1 MDVVLQRVVGAAM
14 AGSSLY
20 EVVLETSEEFKQ
32 WLEKEVGMTS
42 AELGGEPYFRQ
53 TDIVMK
59 PTSGEPALPAGIQ
72 YLSPQ
77 EIFGDVNG
85 GSLFIKG
92 DGESMAAHYSD
103 VNQGELADA
112 WLMSALAM
120 VARYG
125 KATSIFTGHGDDGV
139 VVQLHKFNKD
149 PKMFGTWDSPFEQP
163 VTYALPTKDGK
174 LCYTYSDEAGELW
187 PALAE
192 KAVAA
197 AYHSTAGHEVNGYEV
212 LLEGNAAM
220 GLAMLLGGTPFT
232 VKLNEVTDA
241 GNRSALLFRAWKKLL
256 RQGCTVIV
264 YFKEDANGLEGS
276 RPYTVF
282 SLQKFDGALGP
293 TFLALFRS
301 PRGKQAQDCAAGTGG
316 VWNGK
321 WSDCDADGWAANPQA
336 KAQCDWNGRKD
347 DGTFWMAFEDIVANL
362 GDRYTVFIPSD
373 PELRKMN
380 LTDHTNL
387 GLAAASSK
395 LEGQLNSTISQLMGN
410 NALGENVNKFAKFA
424 IDALQQFGQVAST
437 ANDVEGQAQGVKEQ
451 ANEAVAHAQ
460 GMLGANP
467 AVADMLGKCVVM

>member
-32 WLEKEVGMTS
+32 WLEKEVGMT
-42 AELGGEPYFRQ
+42 ATELGGEPYFRQ
-53 TDIVMK
+53 TDIVMN

-72 YLSPQ
+72 YQSPQ
-77 EIFGDVNG
+77 EIFGDANG

-125 KATSIFTGHGDDGV
+125 KAASIFTGHGDDGV
-139 VVQLHKFNKD
+139 VVQLHKLNKD
-149 PKMFGTWDSPFEQP
+149 PRMFGTWDSPFEQS

-187 PALAE
+187 PAMAE

-197 AYHSTAGHEVNGYEV
+197 AYHGTAGNEKNGYDV

-220 GLAMLLGGTPFT
+220 GMAMLLGGTPFT
-232 VKLNEVTDA
+232 VKLNKVTDA
-241 GNRSALLFRAWKKLL
+241 GNQSQLLFRAWKKLL

-264 YFKEDANGLEGS
+264 YFENDANGLEKS

-282 SLQKFDGALGP
+282 SLQKIDGALGP
-293 TFLALFRS
+293 TFLVLFRS

-321 WSDCDADGWAANPQA
+321 WSDCDTDGWAANSVA

-373 PELRKMN
+373 PELRKIN
-380 LTDHTNL
+380 LTDHTSL

-395 LEGQLNSTISQLMGN
+395 LEGQLNASFAQLMAN
-410 NALGENVNKFAKFA
+410 NGLGENVNKFATFA
-424 IDALQQFGQVAST
+424 IDALQQVGQVASA
-437 ANDVEGQAQGVKEQ
+437 ANQIQGQAESVKEQ
-451 ANEAVAHAQ
+451 AEDTAAHAQ
-460 GMLGANP
+460 SIVGKIPGA
-467 AVADMLGKCVVM
+467 ADMLGKCVVM